1 MIKYSQHAEWLQL
14 VEISG
19 PFLAVS
25 VLEEVFPLGMD
36 AVDAESKRPLRSMWD
51 EFSDA
56 TEKGDLDLPA
66 LTTEWVHRVL
76 SDFLEYPDDWLVPG
90 TPFSTTGDLGLGT
103 YSPDWALI
111 VDEAPVLFVGVLPPG
126 TSLTSALKPNA
137 ADWTASPLDKMTK
150 LCRAHSVRLGLLTNG
165 EQWMLVNAP
174 IGETSGSASW
184 FARLW
189 FQEPKTLRAFSTLL
203 GIRRFA
209 GSPNETLPVLLDRS
223 RDALQEVT
231 DTLGAQVRAAVEV
244 LIQGIDLADANR
256 NRELLG
262 NVSPTELYEAG
273 LTVMMRLVFLLCAEE
288 RGLIL
293 DGNEIYDQYYAVS
306 TLRRQLND
314 AASFHGVEVLRFRN
328 DAWPRLL
335 ALFRAIYAGVESE
348 SMRIPAL
355 GGSIF
360 DPDRYPFLEGR
371 PHNTSWREMN
381 PQPLPIDN
389 QTVLLLLNS
398 LQVLE
403 QPGGAV
409 HLSYRALDV
418 EQIGHIYEGLL
429 EHTARQVSEVTLGL
443 TGSVKAKNPYISL
456 SELESLAFDSE
467 KDLIDRVVALTGR
480 SKQAVKN
487 DYQKAQNSANRQTS
501 KDWLDPV
508 CGDEA
513 ITRRVL
519 PFAKW
524 LRTDAWGKPVVYLP
538 GSYMVTLGQDR
549 RDTGTHYTP
558 KALTE
563 KIVATTLEPIVTPI
577 QNSPQALL
585 SLKICDPAMGSGAF
599 LVQVCRYLAL
609 RLREAW
615 NQVEKEGKFVDSQ
628 GQVLDSRPA
637 EPMSSLPEERLIEAR
652 RLIAE
657 KCLYGV
663 DINPLAVE
671 LAKLSLWLVTIFK
684 GKPFAFL
691 DHNLKTGDSLLGIR
705 NVEQLIQ
712 FRMKSEKRNF
722 LLFGSGIQGA
732 VNEAIALRQRLTQTR
747 IHDIQDVHRMED
759 LHHAAQ
765 ATLRKCHVLADY
777 FIGQV
782 FSRSMNKLQELL
794 DARSFAIDEVLNGTE
809 AICEEK
815 RIEAQKLLNT
825 DLPPGKPKRHPFH
838 WALEF
843 PEVFQSG
850 GFDAICGNPP
860 FSGGQHL
867 TGTLGTAYRNFLVNH
882 IADETKG
889 SADLVAYF
897 YLNAFR
903 LLKPDG
909 IFGLI
914 ACNTIAEGDTRQV
927 GLERLLKQGGTIIA
941 ANPNVPWSGTAAVV
955 VSLVF
960 VAKTANW
967 TGPYFLNDEPVD
979 KISAFLSSEDE
990 WTPKVLKANEN
1001 QSFQGSIVLGLGFT
1015 MSEAEARAYIEADP
1029 KNAEVLFPYL
1039 NGEDLN
1045 TDPRQKPSRWVI
1057 NFWDW
1062 PLDRDAA
1069 GRWETA
1075 ESSQKKEYLT
1085 NGHVPTDY
1093 PGRVA
1098 ADFPE
1103 LLEIVEKKV
1112 RPEREK
1118 LNASNSTGRRRKEFW
1133 WCYGGDSKG
1142 LYHAIGRGSSF
1153 VKHPAGWENT
1163 NVSPKIIAVTRV
1175 SKTLAFTFIEN
1186 TQVFSDATVIFV
1198 SEKPGTFAILQSA
1211 IHGVFVWRNASKLK
1225 SDLRYTPS
1233 DCYETFPFPLDY
1245 DSSLGT
1251 LGQSYDELRR
1261 EIMTSEGIGL
1271 TKLYNRFHAPTERDL
1286 RFHRLRELQREIDA
1300 AVLRSYGWTIPLNH
1314 DFHEVPYLPAKD
1326 SLRYTISD
1334 ASRLTLLRHLSRL
1347 NHERWEE
1354 EERKRTKVQKK
1365 KPNI

>member
-1 MIKYSQHAEWLQL
+1 MVKYSLHAEWLQL
-14 VEISG
+14 VDISG

-25 VLEEVFPLGMD
+25 VLEEVFPMGLD
-36 AVDAESKRPLRSMWD
+36 AVYSDSRSALRNLWKEINEAE
-51 EFSDA
+51 EN
-56 TEKGDLDLPA
+56 GDPYLDKLNA
-66 LTTEWVHRVL
+66 EWVRRVL
-76 SDFLEYPDDWLVPG
+76 SDFLEYPEDWLVPG
-90 TPFSTTGDLGLGT
+90 ADFHVKGDQDLGT
-103 YSPDWALI
+103 YSPNWTLMINETPALFI
-111 VDEAPVLFVGVLPPG
+111 GVFPPG
-126 TSLTSALKPNA
+126 TSLTSALKPNS

-150 LCRAHSVRLGLLTNG
+150 LCRAYSVRLGLLTNG

-174 IGETSGSASW
+174 VGEISGAASW
-184 FARLW
+184 YARLW
-189 FQEPKTLRAFSTLL
+189 FQEPKSLQAFSTLL
-203 GIRRFA
+203 GIRRFTCY
-209 GSPNETLPVLLDRS
+209 SDETLPALLDRS

-256 NRELLG
+256 NRELLK

-314 AASFHGVEVLRFRN
+314 EANFNGQEVLRFRC

-335 ALFRAIYAGVESE
+335 ALFRAIYAGVESDA
-348 SMRIPAL
+348 MHIPAL

-371 PHNTSWREMN
+371 PHGTSWREMN

-403 QPGGAV
+403 HPAGAI

-429 EHTARQVSEVTLGL
+429 EHTAQRVPENVVILGL
-443 TGSVKAKNPYISL
+443 KGSVKAKNPYAEL
-456 SELESLAFDSE
+456 AELESLALDSE
-467 KDLIDRVVALTGR
+467 NDLLEYVTALTGR
-480 SKQAVKN
+480 SRQAVKN
-487 DYQKAQNSANRQTS
+487 DLQRSRDAEQNPAVRQT
-501 KDWLDPV
+501 LLNELVPV
-508 CGDEA
+508 CGDDKLVHR
-513 ITRRVL
+513 IL
-519 PFAKW
+519 PFAFL
-524 LRTDAWGKPVVYLP
+524 LRKDAWGKPVVYLP
-538 GSYMVTLGQDR
+538 GSFMVTLGQDR

-558 KALTE
+558 KAMTE
-563 KIVATTLEPIVTPI
+563 KIVERTLDPIVTPI
-577 QNSPQALL
+577 KNSPQALL

-599 LVQVCRYLAL
+599 LVQVCRYLAV

-615 NQVEKEGKFVDSQ
+615 NQAEKEGKFI
-628 GQVLDSRPA
+628 DSRGVVHDTPPT
-637 EPMSSLPEERLIEAR
+637 EPMTNLPDERLIEAR

-671 LAKLSLWLVTIFK
+671 LAKLSIWLVTISK

-691 DHNLKTGDSLLGIR
+691 DHNLKSGDSLLGVR
-705 NVEQLIQ
+705 NIEQLIQ
-712 FRMKSEKRNF
+712 FRMNFEKEEHL
-722 LLFGSGIQGA
+722 LLFGSGIQDA
-732 VNEAIALRQRLTQTR
+732 VNEAIALRQRLVQTK
-747 IHDIQDVHRMED
+747 INDIQDVHRMED
-759 LHHAAQ
+759 LHSAAQ
-765 ATLRKCHVLADY
+765 SELRKCRVLADY
-777 FIGQV
+777 FIGNV
-782 FSRSMNKLQELL
+782 LVTPMKKLQEYL
-794 DARSFAIDEVLNGTE
+794 DRRSFTIDVVLNGTE
-809 AICEEK
+809 DDCERT

-825 DLPPGKPKRHPFH
+825 DLPPGKPHRHPFH

-843 PEVFQSG
+843 PEVFQAG

-867 TGTLGTAYRNFLVNH
+867 TGTLGTAYRNYLVNH

-927 GLERLLKQGGTIIA
+927 GLERILKQGGTIIA

-960 VAKTANW
+960 VAKTDHWN
-967 TGPYFLNDEPVD
+967 GLYFLNDEPVE

-1015 MSEAEARAYIEADP
+1015 MSEEEAQAYIGKDP

-1039 NGEDLN
+1039 SGVDN
-1045 TDPRQKPSRWVI
+1045 TTSPTQQPSRWVI

-1062 PLDRDAA
+1062 PLDRKAP
-1069 GRWETA
+1069 GHWETA
-1075 ESSQKKEYLT
+1075 DSKKKKEFLASA
-1085 NGHVPTDY
+1085 HVPKDY

-1103 LLEIVEKKV
+1103 LLEILEEKVK
-1112 RPEREK
+1112 PERDRNNRACYRDNWWQYAEK
-1118 LNASNSTGRRRKEFW
+1118 RPAF
-1133 WCYGGDSKG
+1133 
-1142 LYHAIGRGSSF
+1142 YHVIGRGSSF
-1153 VKHPAGWENT
+1153 VKHPAKWET
-1163 NVSPKIIAVTRV
+1163 IPPI
-1175 SKTLAFTFIEN
+1175 KTVLFHSFTGKYVAFSLVPDNYIYAGPHIVICRN
-1186 TQVFSDATVIFV
+1186 KYSDL
-1198 SEKPGTFAILQSA
+1198 AILQSNLY
-1211 IHGVFVWRNASKLK
+1211 VDFVWRYASKMK
-1225 SDLRYTPS
+1225 RDLRFVPS
-1233 DCYETFPFPLDY
+1233 DCYETFPFPVDY
-1245 DSSLGT
+1245 DSRLET
-1251 LGQSYDELRR
+1251 LGEEYDALRR
-1261 EIMTSEGIGL
+1261 AIMVSEEIGL
-1271 TKLYNRFHAPTERDL
+1271 TKLYNRFHTPEERDP
-1286 RFHRLRELQREIDA
+1286 RFERLRELQREIDE
-1300 AVLRSYGWTIPLNH
+1300 AVLRSYGWEIPLDH
-1314 DFHEVPYLPAKD
+1314 GFHHVPYLPAKD

-1334 ASRLTLLRHLSRL
+1334 PARLRILRHLSRL

-1354 EERKRTKVQKK
+1354 EEKERTKV
-1365 KPNI
+1365 